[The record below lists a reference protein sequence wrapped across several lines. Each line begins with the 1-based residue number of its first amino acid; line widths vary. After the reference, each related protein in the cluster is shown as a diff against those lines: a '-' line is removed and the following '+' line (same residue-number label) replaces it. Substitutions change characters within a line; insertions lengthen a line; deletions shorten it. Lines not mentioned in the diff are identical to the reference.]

1 MKRKE
6 EETARE
12 KRRVYFENFSYMNT
26 IISISYQEEL
36 KVKIDLEDQYA
47 NASKNT
53 LAASI
58 KKTVDSS
65 FSNFMF

>member
-12 KRRVYFENFSYMNT
+12 KRRVYFEKFSYMNT